1 MKEII
6 YPEELIFE
14 TGYSNKNRVAV
25 KLGGNIMNIDEEL
38 DKAGKEVWSAVYSLA
53 NPTRS
58 VMDSALSSYWSAANS
73 ARVAAISAAYSA
85 AYSAANSAV
94 YSAEEAAYSAIWS
107 VFLAADSA
115 AELEEKQRQVEM
127 IKAIL

>member
-1 MKEII
+1 VKEII

-73 ARVAAISAAYSA
+73 A
-85 AYSAANSAV
+85 AYSAANSAAN
-94 YSAEEAAYSAIWS
+94 S
-107 VFLAADSA
+107 ADSA
-115 AELEEKQRQVEM
+115 TRTEEKQRQVEM
-127 IKAIL
+127 IKDIL

>member
-1 MKEII
+1 
-6 YPEELIFE
+6 
-14 TGYSNKNRVAV
+14 
-25 KLGGNIMNIDEEL
+25 MNIDEEL

-58 VMDSALSSYWSAANS
+58 VMDSALSSYWSAAN
-73 ARVAAISAAYSA
+73 SA